1 MPLRVVGMMSA
12 MGTHHVA
19 GGRPAQGGKLR
30 VAPSRLPG
38 RMRPNGWSSDVTR
51 DPGCLEG
58 ANSASRAR
66 WRTGAA
72 NIRNWPES
80 GVSPLSEKGWLPS
93 RDHQPH
99 DDGSRCRFR
108 VRRGVGCL
116 LFPRPEL
123 EEECDHHEPDAEGDP
138 LRVSRVIGT
147 FMAGRAAVGD
157 APRRLRF
164 KASTANTR
172 PPFIGITGRRLNVP
186 KTG

>member
-58 ANSASRAR
+58 GNSASRAR

-93 RDHQPH
+93 TITSLMMTDHGADSVFEGAWAASSSP
-99 DDGSRCRFR
+99 DRAGRR
-108 VRRGVGCL
+108 VRS
-116 LFPRPEL
+116 P
-123 EEECDHHEPDAEGDP
+123 
-138 LRVSRVIGT
+138 
-147 FMAGRAAVGD
+147 
-157 APRRLRF
+157 
-164 KASTANTR
+164 
-172 PPFIGITGRRLNVP
+172 
-186 KTG
+186 